1 MPGGVAKGPREN
13 SGAAFGQ
20 LAVWVQ
26 SKQADSE
33 KPSVQYR
40 GFLKQLRKTLPFQ
53 AATLKIRRDPDQR
66 LATVVEIDG
75 GAELIDFVD
84 LGLGSGL
91 SGYSAEQGRPILLNR
106 QSGHRLTE
114 GLPFECFVSLPLLW
128 LGEVS
133 GVLNLGLSREEAIS
147 DTALPELQAAVTP
160 LAALAV
166 QNSLQLRCRQLT
178 DDFEQSQ
185 TSLSRAGRGLEA
197 LEQVAEAAET
207 AASVVHQINNP
218 LAVVIGNIQ
227 CLIAERAVPNQKA
240 LSRLKRAENAALA
253 IAEVNRRLLHIHAMH
268 QGKATGKH
276 SGGTPGQE

>member
-1 MPGGVAKGPREN
+1 MPGRVAKEPRVN
-13 SGAAFGQ
+13 PAAAPGQ
-20 LAVWVQ
+20 LAVWAQ
-26 SKQADSE
+26 SKQAASE
-33 KPSVQYR
+33 KPNVQYR
-40 GFLKQLRKTLPFQ
+40 SFLKQLRKAVPFQ
-53 AATLKIRRDPDQR
+53 AATLRIRREPDQR
-66 LATVVEIDG
+66 LTTVVEIDG

-91 SGYSAEQGRPILLNR
+91 SGYSAEQGRPVLLNR

-128 LGEVS
+128 LGEVP
-133 GVLNLGLSREEAIS
+133 GVLNLGLSREEAVS
-147 DTALPELQAAVTP
+147 DAALPDLLAAITP
-160 LAALAV
+160 LAALVA
-166 QNSLQLRCRQLT
+166 QNALQLRCRQLT
-178 DDFEQSQ
+178 DDYEESQS
-185 TSLSRAGRGLEA
+185 SLSKAGRGLEA
-197 LEQVAEAAET
+197 LAQVAEAAET

-268 QGKATGKH
+268 QGKATGRH
-276 SGGTPGQE
+276 PGGTPGQE